1 MIEKKAYKL
10 RNFIQHYEWGTKGED
25 AFIPK
30 LLGITP
36 EDKPYAELWIGAHPR
51 LSSKINI
58 DNELISLNQIIEA
71 YPSEILGAEVAN
83 RFDNKLPYLLKVL
96 SAGKALSIQT
106 HPNKSQAEELHRKD
120 SKNYIDDNHKPE
132 IAIVLD
138 RLEALVGFQTPM
150 QIKQNLSDYPILKTF
165 LADETV
171 KKFKDSISNGI
182 ENEKALGIIFSTLM
196 LNASNENELQNCI
209 ESITEQIMTKE
220 SPSKTDRLFLK
231 LKKQY
236 GIDIG
241 LLTIFFLN
249 YLDLSVGEAIFTPA
263 GIPHA
268 YLEGNIVECMA
279 NSDNVVRAGLTPKF
293 KDVDTL
299 LDILDYSKT
308 DALLIGNKEK
318 VGIVKYTSPIQEFVI
333 ERIELSTD
341 DEFSFNTKNRIEI
354 MLITEGAISLVIED
368 NNHAFSYSKGD
379 VPLIPALVDQYSIIS
394 KSVSTVFRVTVP
406 TSV

>member
-10 RNFIQHYEWGTKGED
+10 HNFIQHYEWGTKGDD

-30 LLGITP
+30 LLGIIP
-36 EDKPYAELWIGAHPR
+36 EDRPYAELWIGAHPR
-51 LSSKINI
+51 LSSKIYI
-58 DNELISLNQIIEA
+58 DNELVSLNQLIED

-83 RFDNKLPYLLKVL
+83 RFYNKLPYLLKVL

-106 HPNKSQAEELHRKD
+106 HPNKTQAEELHKKD
-120 SKNYIDDNHKPE
+120 PKNYPDDNHKPE

-138 RLEALVGFQTPM
+138 RLEALVGFQTPS
-150 QIKQNLSDYPILKTF
+150 QIRQNLSNYPILKTF
-165 LADETV
+165 LNEKAVEN
-171 KKFKDSISNGI
+171 FENSISNGFK
-182 ENEKALGIIFSTLM
+182 NEKALEKIITSLM
-196 LNASNENELQNCI
+196 LNESNKNELQNCI
-209 ESITEQIMTKE
+209 ESIAEQVITKE
-220 SPSKTDRLFLK
+220 PLSKTDRLFLK

-249 YLDLSVGEAIFTPA
+249 HLDLSEGEAIFTPA

-293 KDVDTL
+293 KDVNTL

-308 DALLIGNKEK
+308 NALISGNKEEI
-318 VGIVKYTSPIQEFVI
+318 GIFKYTPPIQEFVI
-333 ERIELSTD
+333 ERIELSND
-341 DEFSFNTKNRIEI
+341 DKFSFNTNNRIEI
-354 MLITEGAISLVIED
+354 LLITEGKISLVIKD
-368 NNHAFSYSKGD
+368 NNDALLYSKGE
-379 VPLIPALVDQYSIIS
+379 VLLFPALVDKYSLIS
-394 KSVSTVFRVTVP
+394 KTVSTVFRVTVP
-406 TSV
+406 T